1 MFLMVLGLVV
11 MRLPILIALAVSVVW
26 VADAPRGAVR
36 SVALSAL
43 GLLALTALGG
53 VVLNAVP
60 IWLLSQEGFDSAVTL
75 SRWMGGGKFVL
86 EMVQAVGIV
95 LLVWA
100 MTRAL
105 RSTAAARS

>member
-1 MFLMVLGLVV
+1 MVLGLVV
-11 MRLPILIALAVSVVW
+11 MRLPILIAVAVSVVW

-43 GLLALTALGG
+43 GLLALTALGEL
-53 VVLNAVP
+53 VLNAVP
-60 IWLLSQEGFDSAVTL
+60 VWLVQQEGFDSAVTL

-86 EMVQAVGIV
+86 DMVQALAIV

-100 MTRAL
+100 MTRSL
-105 RSTAAARS
+105 RSATSARS